1 MVYLSG
7 ISSTKAYRNLLK
19 KHIKFSEL
27 SPVFR
32 LVSSETKLFY
42 YYLQVEVVGLL
53 KSMKFTSH
61 KGQRRGPAIR
71 KEFNTFL
78 SPETV
83 LFNSLN
89 FVTTKLSKF

>member
-1 MVYLSG
+1 M
-7 ISSTKAYRNLLK
+7 
-19 KHIKFSEL
+19 
-27 SPVFR
+27 FR

-42 YYLQVEVVGLL
+42 HYLQVKVAGLL
-53 KSMKFTSH
+53 KSMKVTPH
-61 KGQRRGPAIR
+61 KGQRGGPAIR

-89 FVTTKLSKF
+89 FVTTNFQTFKTQVSRLQAEVCNLPQVLSIGTILSYS